1 MADFVAAH
9 ELTVLP
15 HTVTLGYEMLTA
27 DQVLK
32 RLLPEGMDVPS
43 SFEQRLG
50 QSKNRKHLLRLLL
63 FLFLASW
70 SVVMDGSVVAVARQ
84 R

>member
-1 MADFVAAH
+1 MADFVTAH

-43 SFEQRLG
+43 SFEQVTAAPLT
-50 QSKNRKHLLRLLL
+50 LL
-63 FLFLASW
+63 A
-70 SVVMDGSVVAVARQ
+70 AVDAD
-84 R
+84 